1 FCIVLI
7 ALHLSDRRRT
17 GATNL
22 TVRHSSLG
30 PSFQLPPIV
39 RMDSDPEVVLVEKL
53 EEDEISTDKDSGM
66 ESASGSKDETP
77 ERKPSTPEEAPQQAE
92 PVKPAAVP
100 DAAPE
105 APAASSSA
113 AATAPA
119 AATEPSRPSSSS
131 RPSASTPPQP
141 TTTVA
146 RTSANDFD
154 DEPDESL
161 GERLWGLTEMFP
173 EPVRHFSGAVTDLT
187 VRSVKGLYS
196 LTCNASWIFFTS
208 SMILLAPV
216 VFEVERAQM
225 EEMQKSQQKQVL
237 LGPGTAVGGG
247 GAPGGMPALPPM
259 AAAR

>member
-1 FCIVLI
+1 
-7 ALHLSDRRRT
+7 
-17 GATNL
+17 
-22 TVRHSSLG
+22 
-30 PSFQLPPIV
+30 
-39 RMDSDPEVVLVEKL
+39 MDSDPEVVLVEKI

-66 ESASGSKDETP
+66 ESATGSKDETP
-77 ERKPSTPEEAPQQAE
+77 ERKPSTPEEESKQSE
-92 PVKPAAVP
+92 PVKTAV
-100 DAAPE
+100 APE
-105 APAASSSA
+105 AAPVAAASTSSSSSA
-113 AATAPA
+113 AAPAQPA
-119 AATEPSRPSSSS
+119 APSAPSAPSSS

-141 TTTVA
+141 SKTVA
-146 RTSANDFD
+146 RTSANDYD

-173 EPVRHFSGAVTDLT
+173 APVRQFSGAVTDLT

-196 LTCNASWIFFTS
+196 LTCNVSWIFFTS
-208 SMILLAPV
+208 SMVLLAPV

-247 GAPGGMPALPPM
+247 GGAPGGMPALPPM